1 MSESVFIGVEEVAD
15 RLDLSR
21 SRIYEMVKGNEIP
34 HQRFGRYV
42 KFRWESIERWLDD
55 REEVPT

>member
-1 MSESVFIGVEEVAD
+1 MSESVFIDVEEVAI

-21 SRIYEMVKGNEIP
+21 NRIYEMVKSNEIP

-42 KFRWESIERWLDD
+42 RFRWDSIERWLDE
-55 REEVPT
+55 REEVPA